1 MIENLRVYNSFNIL
15 WTCNF
20 FYRPNDGKPFYHM
33 KRFILRTILL
43 LLRVITLKKKKNQN
57 QNKKEIANT
66 SRKQK
71 DKSTN
76 P

>member
-1 MIENLRVYNSFNIL
+1 MVVKSYHLFIYF
-15 WTCNF
+15 CF
-20 FYRPNDGKPFYHM
+20 F
-33 KRFILRTILL
+33 
-43 LLRVITLKKKKNQN
+43 LKSEN
-57 QNKKEIANT
+57 QNKKEIVNT